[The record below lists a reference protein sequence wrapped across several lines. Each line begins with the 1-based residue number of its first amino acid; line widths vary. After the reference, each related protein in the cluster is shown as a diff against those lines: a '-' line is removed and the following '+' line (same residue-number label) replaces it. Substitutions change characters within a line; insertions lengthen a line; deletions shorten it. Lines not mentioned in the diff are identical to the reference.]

1 MVFLISF
8 LMLLIGFACA
18 SWAWRQT
25 QKNGAADSTMADVR
39 LLREIDQQILSD
51 LSLEYLAQ
59 KVADLVPS
67 TGRLLGATLRVAEPD
82 GTLRVLAVSDSLDS
96 PDDGRSLHQLKD
108 STLGPAELARGGS
121 KLAQVLNQRQTVTG
135 TDVAEFETPT
145 LSSDVARQIQAHFE
159 IKGIVAFPVLAED
172 APAGVLTFYLGRG
185 PAQITSHDHEL
196 MQGITGAVGVAIG
209 NARLA
214 GQVDTVNRQLS
225 EANSHLTELDA
236 LKDDFIAVASHQ
248 LRSPLTAIKG
258 YLSMLIEGDYGA
270 VPDSQ
275 QVVVEQLKRST
286 NEVINLVNDMLS
298 VSRINAEKLDLV
310 TQPTELCEIIRD
322 VVGELAPLAKD
333 KHLALT
339 LDLPDP
345 CPAPLEV
352 DPLRLRQVILNLI
365 DNAIKYTPSGSV
377 TVKLAEVDES
387 LVLTVADTGIG
398 IPDAD
403 REKMFGKFYRAAN
416 AKSRIVN
423 GSGLG
428 LFVVKEIVTRHGG
441 TIDYASGPAG
451 GTTFTVAL
459 PRHPA
464 TPSAG
469 EPTRVPAD
477 QPAGPPSM
485 SATKA

>member
-1 MVFLISF
+1 MVFIISF

-25 QKNGAADSTMADVR
+25 QQNGAADSTMADVR
-39 LLREIDQQILSD
+39 LLREIDQKILSD

-59 KVADLVPS
+59 EVADLVPS
-67 TGRLLGATLRVAEPD
+67 TGRLLGATLRVVDPD
-82 GTLRVLAVSDSLDS
+82 GTLRVLAVSQTLDS
-96 PDDGRSLHQLKD
+96 PDDGRTLHQLSK
-108 STLGPAELARGGS
+108 SILSPAEIARDGS
-121 KLAQVLNQRQTVTG
+121 KLAQVLNQRQVVTG
-135 TDVAEFETPT
+135 TAVAEFEQPT
-145 LSSDVARQIQAHFE
+145 LTSEIAAQIQAHFE
-159 IKGIVAFPVLAED
+159 IKGIVAFPVLAD
-172 APAGVLTFYLGRG
+172 NAPVGVLTFYLGRG

-214 GQVDTVNRQLS
+214 SQVDTVNRQLS
-225 EANSHLTELDA
+225 EASSHLTELDA

-258 YLSMLIEGDYGA
+258 YLSMLVEGDYGP

-310 TQPTELCEIIRD
+310 TQPTELCEIVRD
-322 VVGELAPLAKD
+322 VVAELAPLAKD
-333 KHLALT
+333 KNLT
-339 LDLPDP
+339 LSVDLPEP

-352 DPLRLRQVILNLI
+352 DPLRIRQVILNLV

-377 TVKLAEVDES
+377 AVS
-387 LVLTVADTGIG
+387 LREADHAITLTVADTGIG

-403 REKMFGKFYRAAN
+403 RGKLFGKFYRAAN

-441 TIDYASGPAG
+441 TIDYAAGEKG
-451 GTTFTVAL
+451 GTAFTVRL
-459 PRHPA
+459 PRREGEAKVTSPVQPES
-464 TPSAG
+464 PSAAS
-469 EPTRVPAD
+469 V
-477 QPAGPPSM
+477 
-485 SATKA
+485 